1 MWEAFK
7 NIVTSVKDTLGIEI
21 PELPVEVGSVGEA
34 ASGLVQGVSDQAA
47 AVSGDVLATAGEA
60 VTGGAA
66 QVSEAVSGLP
76 SAAEV
81 AAPAVPDVTDLASRR

>member
-34 ASGLVQGVSDQAA
+34 ASGLVQGVTDQAA
-47 AVSGDVLATAGEA
+47 AVGGDVVASAGEA
-60 VTGGAA
+60 ATGGAT
-66 QVSEAVSGLP
+66 QVSEAVSGIS
-76 SAAEV
+76 SAAD
-81 AAPAVPDVTDLASRR
+81 AAAQAVPDVSDLAGRR